1 MKTFKMFL
9 FASLLISFSLVS
21 SAQEKTETFKVS
33 GECGM
38 CQTKIVK
45 AAKAAG
51 ASFASWDTESKEL
64 KITYETK
71 STDKTKIQ
79 QAIAKVGYDTPE
91 YKATQEAYDKLH
103 GCCKYERETSSAIA
117 TKEAHSCCADQK
129 CEGAKSHKDGK
140 CDKDMS
146 CCKDKAAASAS
157 GSCCDDKKCEETN
170 CHKDGKCAKDMSC
183 CKDNGCATKDCCKKA

>member
-21 SAQEKTETFKVS
+21 SAQEKTETMKVS

-38 CQTKIVK
+38 CQTKIEK

-64 KITYETK
+64 KITYNSK

-91 YKATQEAYDKLH
+91 FKATQEAYDKLH
-103 GCCKYERETSSAIA
+103 GCCKYEREASSANA
-117 TKEAHSCCADQK
+117 AKEVASCC
-129 CEGAKSHKDGK
+129 E
-140 CDKDMS
+140 
-146 CCKDKAAASAS
+146 
-157 GSCCDDKKCEETN
+157 DKKCEEAN
-170 CHKDGKCAKDMSC
+170 CHKDGKCARDMSC
-183 CKDNGCATKDCCKKA
+183 CKDNGCSKKDCCKKA